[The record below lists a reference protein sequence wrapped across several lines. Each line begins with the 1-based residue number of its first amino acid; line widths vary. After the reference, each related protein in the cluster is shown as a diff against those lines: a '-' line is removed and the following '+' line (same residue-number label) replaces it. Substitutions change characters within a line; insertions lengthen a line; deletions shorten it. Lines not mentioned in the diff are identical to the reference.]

1 MSLRLLLIHFI
12 YRIVFGVGIAAI
24 IWAGAHLVYVKAF
37 PPRGISGF
45 KSEPLIMN
53 GMPDLPASSQGSS
66 RTRTH
71 RGLFLEGA
79 ERESP
84 ETIFESVPPE
94 MSTWHLATGS
104 PVRSSE
110 RLQATP
116 LRSSGG
122 KSGYDSEV
130 AGPFFLDVPEI
141 RVGDVIQFSSPKGTF
156 RYFVTTTEILDP
168 AETRMQDSSDRSEL
182 TIITSGRFPV
192 VGAIPQQFV
201 VHARPLRKL
210 KN

>member
-24 IWAGAHLVYVKAF
+24 IWAGAHLVYVKTF
-37 PPRGISGF
+37 PLRGITGF

-53 GMPDLPASSQGSS
+53 GMPDLPSSQSSS

-94 MSTWHLATGS
+94 ISTWHLADGS
-104 PVRSSE
+104 PVRSSG
-110 RLQATP
+110 RFQATP

-122 KSGYDSEV
+122 KSGYDSEA
-130 AGPFFLDVPEI
+130 AGPFFLDLPEI
-141 RVGDVIQFSSPKGTF
+141 RVGDVIQFSSPRGTF

-168 AETRMQDSSDRSEL
+168 AELRIQDSSDRSEL
-182 TIITSGRFPV
+182 TIITSGRFPA